1 MRPLG
6 PPHAPGSMQHR
17 SFARNISYPAESYAK
32 LVPAFWLALAA
43 QGGNRES
50 GELLCTS
57 SLPVTSLAA
66 LKCKGIVSCFGAA

>member
-17 SFARNISYPAESYAK
+17 SFARNISCPAESYAK
-32 LVPAFWLALAA
+32 LAPAFWLTPPA
-43 QGGNRES
+43 QGGIGES
-50 GELLCTS
+50 GDLHCTS

-66 LKCKGIVSCFGAA
+66 LKCNGIVSCFGTA